1 MSGPGPLPST
11 NDIVLKKKILSLRE
25 HYDLA
30 DRNGVKIGEA
40 EGNFFQLPA
49 KFVVKDSIGGEL
61 MHIDGKIL
69 SLRKE
74 FTFHDSSGMALGIIK
89 KKLVKLIGEEYWV
102 EKDGVEFM
110 RIYGDFTE
118 HDYKMVANGVQ
129 VATVHR
135 KWLAI
140 RDTIGL
146 SITGEVDYRIVLGAL
161 IVIEHIEVTEREREH
176 AHNR

>member
-25 HYDLA
+25 HYDLE

-102 EKDGVEFM
+102 EKDRVEFM
-110 RIYGDFTE
+110 RIYGISRNMTTRWSLKAFRSPQYTG
-118 HDYKMVANGVQ
+118 NGLRLETQLVF
-129 VATVHR
+129 R
-135 KWLAI
+135 
-140 RDTIGL
+140 
-146 SITGEVDYRIVLGAL
+146 
-161 IVIEHIEVTEREREH
+161 
-176 AHNR
+176 